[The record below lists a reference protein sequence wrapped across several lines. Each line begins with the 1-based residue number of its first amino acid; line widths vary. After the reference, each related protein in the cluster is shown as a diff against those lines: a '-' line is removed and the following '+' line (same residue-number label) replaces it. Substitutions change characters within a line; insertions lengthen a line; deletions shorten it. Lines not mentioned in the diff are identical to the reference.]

1 MSAHPLNDTAPIQTR
16 DRLLDS
22 AGEIFAERG
31 FHAATVRDISD
42 RAHANIASI
51 NYHFGDKE
59 RLYAEVLKSGAK
71 KVLDRFPPDQ
81 GLNEYSTFEEQ
92 LQAFVSSF
100 ISRFL
105 DPSGPDWH
113 ARLCAREMI
122 EPTEALDELV
132 RDVIRP
138 LSERLHLIV
147 RGLSGGQFSDER
159 VRLCA
164 LSIIG
169 QMLFYHHNRP
179 VIERL
184 YGKQLYVNREVER
197 VTRHITEFSIQAI
210 RHIAKSKAQ
219 EK

>member
-1 MSAHPLNDTAPIQTR
+1 MSVLNHEPSHALTR
-16 DRLLDS
+16 DRLLES
-22 AGEIFAERG
+22 AGEIFAEQG
-31 FHAATVRDISD
+31 FHSATVRDICE
-42 RAHANIASI
+42 RAQANVAAI

-59 RLYAEVLKSGAK
+59 KLYSQVLKYGAQ
-71 KVLDRFPPDQ
+71 KVLERFPPDR
-81 GLNEYSTFEEQ
+81 GLGENATPEEQ
-92 LQAFVSSF
+92 LQAFVNSF

-105 DPSGPDWH
+105 DSSGPDWH

-132 RDVIRP
+132 SDIIRP
-138 LSERLHLIV
+138 LSERLHAIV
-147 RGLSGGQFSDER
+147 RSLVGSSLNEDR
-159 VRLCA
+159 IRLCA